1 MFVKMDKAKKSICLK
16 FLFACYF
23 FYLIS
28 IVLKMVYSAEI
39 VEIIAAFPGATKA
52 SVGTGLT
59 AYYFVYT
66 AAQLIV
72 AFIINKINIKA
83 FMTVT
88 TVLSALS
95 FGAIYFSGELWQ
107 LYIILGLNGV
117 FQSGVW
123 GGVMYFVGKYVP
135 REMAAFSSSLM
146 STGMA
151 LGTALAYGLSAFFV
165 AVADWRWTFVF
176 FAAISLVTLVIFL
189 VFLKKIDAKSGAA
202 HPEIDLSKEPEKKKL
217 PAIPHGV
224 HGSGM
229 NAALIMLIVIAFF
242 AGCVYYSISNWVP
255 SLLTEEYGMLSQYSM
270 LLTIA
275 LPVCMMPGPIAAS
288 ALCDRHDNKYGVCAI
303 FSAGAFI
310 AVFVMCFLYNASL
323 WLALVLSIAMLFCIR
338 GVIQVICG
346 YFPLVLK
353 DRINSGV
360 SSLMFNAGACL
371 GAAIMPLLTG
381 LIMDAYGW
389 RKYYIFTAA
398 IALVT
403 AVLIIIA
410 ALHDREKKETFFK

>member
-95 FGAIYFSGELWQ
+95 FGAIYFFGELWQ

-135 REMAAFSSSLM
+135 REMAAFSTSVPKVV
-146 STGMA
+146 
-151 LGTALAYGLSAFFV
+151 SARMV
-165 AVADWRWTFVF
+165 ARSA
-176 FAAISLVTLVIFL
+176 
-189 VFLKKIDAKSGAA
+189 
-202 HPEIDLSKEPEKKKL
+202 
-217 PAIPHGV
+217 
-224 HGSGM
+224 
-229 NAALIMLIVIAFF
+229 
-242 AGCVYYSISNWVP
+242 
-255 SLLTEEYGMLSQYSM
+255 
-270 LLTIA
+270 
-275 LPVCMMPGPIAAS
+275 MME
-288 ALCDRHDNKYGVCAI
+288 R
-303 FSAGAFI
+303 
-310 AVFVMCFLYNASL
+310 
-323 WLALVLSIAMLFCIR
+323 
-338 GVIQVICG
+338 
-346 YFPLVLK
+346 
-353 DRINSGV
+353 
-360 SSLMFNAGACL
+360 
-371 GAAIMPLLTG
+371 
-381 LIMDAYGW
+381 
-389 RKYYIFTAA
+389 
-398 IALVT
+398 
-403 AVLIIIA
+403 
-410 ALHDREKKETFFK
+410 

>member
-217 PAIPHGV
+217 PVIPHGV

-371 GAAIMPLLTG
+371 GAALMPLLTG

-410 ALHDREKKETFFK
+410 ALHDRKKKETFFK

>member
-1 MFVKMDKAKKSICLK
+1 MDKAKKSICLK

-23 FYLIS
+23 FYLIT
-28 IVLKMVYSAEI
+28 IVLKLVYSAEI

-371 GAAIMPLLTG
+371 GAALMPLLTG

-410 ALHDREKKETFFK
+410 ALHDRKKKETFFK

>member
-202 HPEIDLSKEPEKKKL
+202 HPEIDLPKEPEEKKL
-217 PAIPHGV
+217 PVIPHGV

-389 RKYYIFTAA
+389 RQYYIFTAA

-410 ALHDREKKETFFK
+410 ALHDRKKKGTFFK

>member
-202 HPEIDLSKEPEKKKL
+202 HPEIDLPKEPEEKKL
-217 PAIPHGV
+217 PVIPHGA

-381 LIMDAYGW
+381 LIMDAYDW
-389 RKYYIFTAA
+389 RQYYIFTAA

-410 ALHDREKKETFFK
+410 ALHDRKKKENFF

>member
-202 HPEIDLSKEPEKKKL
+202 HPEIDLSKEPEEKKL
-217 PAIPHGV
+217 PVIPHGV

-371 GAAIMPLLTG
+371 GAALMPLLTG

-410 ALHDREKKETFFK
+410 ALHDRKKKETFFK

>member
-202 HPEIDLSKEPEKKKL
+202 HPEIDLPKEPEEKKL
-217 PAIPHGV
+217 PVIPHGV

-360 SSLMFNAGACL
+360 SSLMLNAGACL

-381 LIMDAYGW
+381 LIMDAYDW
-389 RKYYIFTAA
+389 RQYYIFTAA

-410 ALHDREKKETFFK
+410 ALHDRKKKGTFFK

>member
-1 MFVKMDKAKKSICLK
+1 MDKAKKSICLK

-202 HPEIDLSKEPEKKKL
+202 HPEIDLPKEPEEKKL
-217 PAIPHGV
+217 PVIPHGA

-381 LIMDAYGW
+381 LIMDAYDW
-389 RKYYIFTAA
+389 RQYYIFTAA

-410 ALHDREKKETFFK
+410 ALHDRKKKENFF

>member
-1 MFVKMDKAKKSICLK
+1 MDKAKKSICLK

-202 HPEIDLSKEPEKKKL
+202 HPEIDLPKEPEEKKL
-217 PAIPHGV
+217 PVIPHGV

-381 LIMDAYGW
+381 LIMDAYDW
-389 RKYYIFTAA
+389 RQYYIFTAA

-410 ALHDREKKETFFK
+410 ALHDRKKKENFFK